1 MHADKLLPYL
11 CILELFVYTAILVF
25 DVVVVVV
32 VVIVAVAGSSDCC
45 FVLYGYA
52 DECG

>member
-32 VVIVAVAGSSDCC
+32 AGSSDCC
-45 FVLYGYA
+45 FVLYSYA

>member
-25 DVVVVVV
+25 DVVVVVAA
-32 VVIVAVAGSSDCC
+32 AVAGSSDCC
-45 FVLYGYA
+45 FVLYSYA
-52 DECG
+52 DEGG